1 MKIREIFAKNID
13 RKINPAVVVT
23 QQEKD
28 IIKTEI
34 EEYVFTADLI
44 DNLYKFLNDL
54 LFRTNG
60 KTGIWING
68 YYGSG
73 KSHFIKYAHYCLESE
88 TSEDAFN
95 HFIEN
100 AEEHADS
107 FSDATPSNISQLK
120 NRITASEVDNI
131 MFNIDA
137 VSGQRDDPDK
147 ITRIILNQFNR
158 FRGYNGKNIPLA
170 LLVEKHMDK
179 LGKFDEFKKEI
190 NKQGNYNWDKEAAQL
205 ASLMLDT
212 VLDVM
217 MSIDDSLDRDS
228 LRQKLKYPDD
238 ISIEGDLI
246 PEFIDYLEDK
256 PDDYR
261 LIFLVDEVSQY
272 IGTNTNLLLNL
283 QTIIEEIGAKCGS
296 RIWFVSTAQQ
306 TLDQV
311 VGNSDITA
319 DDFGKI
325 LGRFETRISLESQ
338 QADYITKVRVLGK
351 SSEGIGS
358 LQKFYKKNKDA
369 IENQF
374 QFSHELYHGY
384 EHVEEFNMSYPF
396 IPYQF
401 RLISDVFESFSNLNY
416 VVKEVRDNER
426 SVLGITHFTVQ
437 RYCDENIGYFIP
449 FDAFFNE
456 QFKQNLTHAARRI
469 IERAINLEFVKN
481 DKFAQRVV
489 SVLFMVSNLTDTK
502 KITFP
507 VILDNLS
514 ILLMEE
520 PDTNKLDLQRKIQ
533 NVLDE
538 LTNQNIIREEDGQYH
553 FFKEDEIDVSAE
565 VQNTVITSEGRLT
578 ALHDDIFSKMIQIQK
593 KYGFGNNNFNLAIS
607 FGDKDIFNQGDVNV
621 TFSFYDSEDIS
632 QKALGLS
639 RNDLVFCLNDL
650 LNDEPLMSDFNRYV
664 QTKKYI
670 RQHYDSA
677 TGTRRK
683 TLDNFATRNK
693 NKLSEI
699 QKKFENL
706 FKTAPIISGQQVLK
720 PGELTNSAPGARYQE
735 ALNLHFE
742 SIYKKHDLIKGFAGS
757 NDELLKSAKDKQISA
772 VKTLS
777 HAEEA
782 VNNWVSNSGD
792 SVVLDEVIKHF
803 AKVPYGWKDLSTIDV
818 LIHLAQ
824 KDKRQFEW
832 RNERID
838 LLAFYQKAIKRTERI
853 AIVIKPVD
861 EVDPKTIQQ
870 TVSDY
875 KSIFNESLA
884 EMGEPNR
891 VHQEIVAKLSKKSG
905 DFKSFAIDYSREPFG
920 KHFQNFVNSLN
931 ELSNTREP
939 IRLFEKLKDQKT
951 TLKTLSDN
959 CKELKE
965 FIESQYSNYKVI
977 KEFTQENDQNFTNLD
992 EVHQKKAQT
1001 LHDYFNEDDIPSAAF
1016 PQIRQAYNELGT
1028 EIKKL
1033 KKDLVKTVVK
1043 AYEKVYEEVDEKAKE
1058 EGVSDK
1064 SLFTSKD
1071 EKIGQIKTE
1080 QNIAKLQLALAKT
1093 GSFKATCLKAISDS
1107 VGKKSVTF
1115 KASGDGLPSQI
1126 ENEDQLED
1134 YLTKLK
1140 NKLLKVLKDGKTI
1153 IIE

>member
-1 MKIREIFAKNID
+1 MKIREVFDKNID

-23 QQEKD
+23 EQEKD

-34 EEYVFTADLI
+34 DEYVFTPDLVE
-44 DNLYKFLNDL
+44 NLYKFLNHI
-54 LFRTNG
+54 LFRKTG

-73 KSHFIKYAHYCLESE
+73 KSHFIKFAHYCLEKE
-88 TSEDAFN
+88 TTADAFS
-95 HFIEN
+95 HFIDN
-100 AEEHADS
+100 AEEQAEP
-107 FSDATPSNISQLK
+107 FSDATSSNIDQLRK
-120 NRITASEVDNI
+120 KITSADVDNI

-179 LGKFDEFKKEI
+179 LGKFDEFKKKI
-190 NKQGNYNWDKEAAQL
+190 NEQGNYNWEKDAAQL
-205 ASLMLDT
+205 ASLMLDS

-217 MSIDDSLDRDS
+217 ISIDDSIDRDS

-246 PEFIDYLEDK
+246 PEFTDYLEDK
-256 PDDYR
+256 SDDYR
-261 LIFLVDEVSQY
+261 LVFLVDEVSQY
-272 IGTNTNLLLNL
+272 IGANTNLLLNL
-283 QTIIEEIGAKCGS
+283 QTIIEEIGAKCGN

-311 VGNSDITA
+311 IDSSDITG

-338 QADYITKVRVLGK
+338 KADYITKRRVLGK

-374 QFSHELYHGY
+374 HFDHELYHGY
-384 EHVEEFNMSYPF
+384 EHLDEFNMSYPF

-426 SVLGITHFTVQ
+426 SVLGITHFTVKD
-437 RYCDENIGYFIP
+437 YCDQDIGYFIP

-469 IERAINLEFVKN
+469 IERAINLDCVKSDN
-481 DKFAQRVV
+481 FAQRVV

-507 VILDNLS
+507 VNLDNLS

-565 VQNTVITSEGRLT
+565 IQNTVITSEGRLT

-593 KYGFGNNNFNLAIS
+593 KYSFGNNNFSLAIS
-607 FGDKDIFNQGDVNV
+607 FGDKDVFNQGDVNV
-621 TFSFYDSEDIS
+621 NFSFYDSEEIN

-650 LNDEPLMSDFNRYV
+650 LNDDTLMSDFNRYV

-670 RQHYDSA
+670 RQHFDSA
-677 TGTRRK
+677 SGTRRK

-693 NKLSEI
+693 NKLTEI

-706 FKTAPIISGQQVLK
+706 FKNAPIISGQQVLK
-720 PGELTNSAPGARYQE
+720 PGELTNSAVGARYQE

-742 SIYKKHDLIKGFAGS
+742 SIYKKHDLIKGYAVN
-757 NDELLKSAKDKQISA
+757 NDELLKSANNKQVSA

-782 VNNWVSNSGD
+782 VNNWISNSGD
-792 SVVLDEVIKHF
+792 SVVLDEVVKHF
-803 AKVPYGWKDLSTIDV
+803 TKIPYGWKDLSTIDV

-838 LLAFYQKAIKRTERI
+838 LQSFYQKAIKRNERI
-853 AIVIKPVD
+853 AIVIKPID
-861 EVDPKTIQQ
+861 EVDPKKIQQ

-875 KSIFNESLA
+875 RFIFNESLA
-884 EMGEPNR
+884 ETEEPNR
-891 VHQEIVAKLSKKSG
+891 VHKEIVSKLKTKS
-905 DFKSFAIDYSREPFG
+905 DAFKSFATDYSREPFG
-920 KHFQNFVNSLN
+920 KHFQNFVNTVNDLCG
-931 ELSNTREP
+931 TREP
-939 IRLFEKLKDQKT
+939 IRLFENLSDQKDE
-951 TLKTLSDN
+951 LKSLSDD
-959 CKELKE
+959 CKELME
-965 FIESQYSNYKVI
+965 FVESQYANYKVI
-977 KEFTQENDQNFTNLD
+977 KEFAQENEQNFTNLD
-992 EVHQKKAQT
+992 EAHQIKAQS
-1001 LHDYFNEDDIPSAAF
+1001 LHDYFNDDDHPSASF

-1033 KKDLVKTVVK
+1033 KKELINTVVK
-1043 AYEKVYEEVDEKAKE
+1043 AYEAIYEDIETTAKK

-1064 SLFTSKD
+1064 TLFTKKD
-1071 EKIGQIKTE
+1071 DKINKLKSE
-1080 QNIAKLQLALAKT
+1080 QNIAKLQLALAESS
-1093 GSFKATCLKAISDS
+1093 SFKAECLKAISDS
-1107 VGKKSVTF
+1107 LGKKSITF

-1126 ENEDQLED
+1126 ENEEQLED

-1140 NKLLKVLKDGKTI
+1140 SKLLKALKAGKTI